1 MELLEAIKGRRSTR
15 RFKDQG
21 ISTETIQT
29 LLDLAIWAPTASNVQ
44 PWGFVVIQD
53 REKMKELS
61 DQAKAILLEYMK
73 VQPRME
79 QYRTN
84 MENPKFN
91 IFYNAPA
98 LVLIYGKKEH
108 PYTPNDCSM
117 AAQNLM
123 LAAWEMG
130 LGTCWI
136 GFAQVLCDSSEFKER
151 FQIPGD
157 YSLVAPLIVGYR
169 EQESPKPIPRREYPV
184 FEWIK

>member
-21 ISTETIQT
+21 VSAETIQA

-44 PWGFVVIQD
+44 PWGFAVIQD
-53 REKMKELS
+53 QEKMNELS
-61 DQAKAILLEYMK
+61 DQAKAIILDHIK
-73 VQPRME
+73 DGSRME
-79 QYRTN
+79 QYRAS
-84 MENPKFN
+84 MENPNFN

-98 LVLIYGKKEH
+98 LILIYGKKEH
-108 PYTPNDCSM
+108 PYTTNDCSM

-136 GFAQVLCDSSEFKER
+136 GFAQGLCDSSEFKER
-151 FQIPGD
+151 FHIPGD
-157 YSLVAPLIVGYR
+157 YSLVAPLILGYR
-169 EQESPKPIPRREYPV
+169 EMESPKPIPRREYPV